1 MEEAEPIVIGEVI
14 QQSDLETV
22 NKHLLEKLDAL
33 IRSAKTGDDILALTE
48 AVAKFNSSIRNNPI
62 FTPEETEDERR
73 KREKAS
79 VMADILGN

>member
-33 IRSAKTGDDILALTE
+33 IRAAKTGDDILALTE

>member
-62 FTPEETEDERR
+62 FTPEESEDERR

-79 VMADILGN
+79 VMADILKG